1 MEPTVAAAWI
11 AAGSGVFGAVVG
23 VTGAV
28 LGAMFSR
35 RASRDST
42 AQTIEADK
50 ASRVWEKKS
59 DTYTDALAGILYRIK
74 VRDCQ
79 RQRMMTDTESEQPSA
94 PVDWPLVEARLF
106 AYASDDVLKA
116 LNQADKANSEFDAV
130 LHKWVTDYEQA
141 PADAPPLP
149 GIGLQAAQQTGNPP
163 DAVKKAFPHANNMD
177 HTLMDTIRNELQRGP
192 EPAQSAHKPR

>member
-116 LNQADKANSEFDAV
+116 
-130 LHKWVTDYEQA
+130 
-141 PADAPPLP
+141 ADAPPLP

>member
-1 MEPTVAAAWI
+1 VEPTVAAAWI
-11 AAGSGVFGAVVG
+11 AAGSGFFGAVVG
-23 VTGAV
+23 VSGAV

-50 ASRVWEKKS
+50 ANRVWEKKS
-59 DTYTDALAGILYRIK
+59 DTYTDALAGILHRMK

-79 RQRMMTDTESEQPSA
+79 RQRMMTDTESEQPSP
-94 PVDWPLVEARLF
+94 PVNWPLVEARLF

-116 LNQADKANSEFDAV
+116 LDQADKANSEFDAV
-130 LHKWVTDYEQA
+130 LHKWVADYEQTQ
-141 PADAPPLP
+141 ADPPPPP

-163 DAVKKAFPHANNMD
+163 DAVEKAFPKADEMD
-177 HTLMDTIRNELQRGP
+177 HTLMITIRNELQRGP
-192 EPAQSAHKPR
+192 DPAQSVHKPG